1 MDKNQVSADTIVG
14 PSVKMQGDLISEGN
28 IRIEGGVTGKITTSE
43 SVMIGASAE
52 IIAEIKA
59 GNASVA
65 GSIKG
70 NINVSGQLILHA
82 TAQVQGD
89 ISCATLRV
97 EDGARFT
104 GKCSMKTDEKSSN
117 EAEIKQ

>member
-43 SVMIGASAE
+43 SVMIGATAE

-65 GSIKG
+65 GNVKG
-70 NINVSGQLILHA
+70 NINTSGQLILHA
-82 TAQVQGD
+82 TAQVDGD

-97 EDGARFT
+97 EDGARFS
-104 GKCSMKTDEKSSN
+104 GKCNMKTNDRSRN
-117 EAEIKQ
+117 EEETE